1 MAGEPRGLEDDDD
14 DGSGGGGGGSDEETP
29 SPGRSKLKGLNC
41 ICSRPAFSSRSII
54 LGCTQFHEVKSPA
67 TGTVKRIFVCVWGIR
82 LPWSS

>member
-14 DGSGGGGGGSDEETP
+14 GSGGGGGSDEETP

-54 LGCTQFHEVKSPA
+54 LGCTQFHQVKSPA
-67 TGTVKRIFVCVWGIR
+67 TGTVKRIFVCVCVGGIR